1 MNTMKSKTST
11 IAAHGPISKHNDGA
25 AGTNRD
31 ECTRTTPFSDHDLQN
46 AAKAAAGNWRDFES
60 FAWDGAWEL
69 DDPENWTVVYTH
81 HRDSG
86 LLDQSNAVVI
96 ERALEPF
103 SEGDDPDVTDEHHR
117 HWAVGWIDGFAIRV
131 FRNGHITQAFRA
143 YHQLATQSA
152 DYPVLDEE
160 DYSRREYEATMDN
173 LTDAASWLA
182 HEYELPEHWQDAVY
196 TWLSEN
202 DPSAIENRNDHG
214 GYPGE
219 GQLMAAFESLGY
231 PNVKPS

>member
-1 MNTMKSKTST
+1 MKSKTST

-25 AGTNRD
+25 AGTSRD
-31 ECTRTTPFSDHDLQN
+31 ECTTTTPSSDHDLQS

-69 DDPENWTVVYTH
+69 DDPENWTIVYTH

-96 ERALEPF
+96 ERCLEPF
-103 SEGDDPDVTDEHHR
+103 SAGDDPDVTDEHHR

-131 FRNGHITQAFRA
+131 VRDGQVTSAFRA
-143 YHQLATQSA
+143 YHELATQLA

-173 LTDAASWLA
+173 LTDAASGLA
-182 HEYELPEHWQDAVY
+182 HEYDLPEHWPDAVY

-202 DPSAIENRNDHG
+202 DLAALENRDDHG
-214 GYPGE
+214 GYPSE
-219 GQLMAAFESLGY
+219 EQLTAAFESLGY
-231 PNVKPS
+231 PPGQPS